1 MRTQIFLMIVKHHLC
16 LLFCLLSSVLMAQN
30 LKGTIKNAAG
40 EGIPSAT
47 ISALNS
53 NIETVS
59 DQSGQYELSLGTGS
73 FQLEI
78 RALGFASKIAK
89 VEISGSATQLDVT
102 LEESTTTLDEAVVS
116 ANKREEALLDVAVS
130 ISSLSAQ
137 KVENTRTWGLG
148 GLTAL
153 VPNYLYQELGSGF
166 QQLQSI
172 RGIQV
177 FSENP
182 AVATYVDD
190 VNNLDILANGYVLTD
205 IERIEVLRG
214 PQGTLF
220 GRNAMGGVVNIY
232 TKKPGNK
239 TQGYA
244 ELGTGNLGL
253 QRYGAGIKTP
263 LIKDKLFLGLNG
275 ILQSRDGYWINDTTG
290 TKAVDGSAQGKS
302 VGGEKNLYG
311 NAYLSWLPSSRFSA
325 TLNVKGQRDWSDN
338 TGFFVS
344 LTRPDKLESN
354 FYNLYLA
361 RVGEH
366 EWNIVT
372 SALTMK
378 YFGDAFSVTSIS
390 ALQNITMAFQDVDF
404 PGFYHSFHEKEIG
417 EKLPPQKV
425 WSQEVRISS
434 RKSNSRLKYTAGV
447 YAFGQVG
454 YEPSTNLAFE
464 LAPGFYSVFRNK
476 SDNNGVALFGE
487 LSFQISEKL
496 KATLGARYDNE
507 NRESTFNGFGDASF
521 AAGQLTFLKP
531 DTTVGGKYTA
541 FSPKLALSYALG
553 AQSNL
558 YLSYTRGFRAGGVNA
573 SKLPAGIRQ
582 KFDPEYSNNYELGY
596 KVLAAENRFSL
607 NFSAFLIQ
615 WRDLQ
620 FYNLVA
626 PFTYAR
632 ENVGDARSQG
642 IELETSYIPVKGLQ
656 LDASL
661 GLNATEYV
669 DFSLTRVNFFT
680 GEEVKTPVGGNKLS
694 NSPAHTLFL
703 GAQYVLPIAPKF
715 TALLRAEFRN
725 IGKFY
730 TDIQNALAQDPY
742 SLINTNLVLT
752 YDKYSLAF
760 WTQNLNNAKYL
771 AFGTADT
778 SFGYSVRT
786 AAPRTLG
793 LTLSAKF

>member
-1 MRTQIFLMIVKHHLC
+1 MKLRTFLFLG
-16 LLFCLLSSVLMAQN
+16 FCLYSGLAIAQN
-30 LKGTIKNAAG
+30 LKGTIKSNVG
-40 EGIPSAT
+40 DGIPSAT
-47 ISALNS
+47 ISVLNS
-53 NIETVS
+53 NIGTIS
-59 DQSGQYELSLGTGS
+59 DQAGQYELNLGTGT

-78 RALGFASKIAK
+78 RALGFASKITK
-89 VEISGSATQLDVT
+89 VKLIDSETQLDVT
-102 LEESTTTLDEAVVS
+102 LEENTTTLDEAVVS

-130 ISSLSAQ
+130 VSSLSAQ

-153 VPNYLYQELGSGF
+153 VPNYLYGELGTGF
-166 QQLQSI
+166 QQIQSI

-190 VNNLDILANGYVLTD
+190 VNNLDILANGYLLTD

-232 TKKPGNK
+232 TKKPSNK

-244 ELGTGNLGL
+244 EVGTGNLGL

-275 ILQSRDGYWINDTTG
+275 LLQSRDGYWINDTTG
-290 TKAVDGSAQGKS
+290 TKAIDGTAQGRS

-311 NAYLSWLPSSRFSA
+311 NAYLSWLPSRRFSA
-325 TLNVKGQRDWSDN
+325 TLNVKTQRDWSDN

-344 LTRPDKLESN
+344 LTRPEKLETN

-366 EWNIVT
+366 ERNIVT
-372 SALTMK
+372 SALTLK
-378 YFGDAFSVTSIS
+378 YFGESFSITSIS
-390 ALQNITMAFQDVDF
+390 ALQNIGLSFEDVDF
-404 PGFYHSFHEKEIG
+404 PGFYHSFYEKEIG
-417 EKLPPQKV
+417 EKLPPQQV

-434 RKSNSRLKYTAGV
+434 RKSSSRVKYTAGV

-476 SDNNGVALFGE
+476 SDNNGIALFGE
-487 LSFQISEKL
+487 LSFQLTEKF
-496 KATLGARYDNE
+496 KATVGARYDNE
-507 NRESTFNGFGDASF
+507 NRESIFNGFGDATF
-521 AAGQLTFLKP
+521 AAGELTFIRP
-531 DTTVGGKYTA
+531 DTTVGGKYSA
-541 FSPKLALSYALG
+541 FSPKLALTYNLSE
-553 AQSNL
+553 QSSV

-596 KVLAAENRFSL
+596 KMLAAGNRFSL

-615 WRDLQ
+615 WRDIQ
-620 FYNLVA
+620 FFNLVA

-642 IELETSYIPVKGLQ
+642 IELETSFIPVKGLQ
-656 LDASL
+656 LDANI

-669 DFSLTRVNFFT
+669 DFNLTRVNFLT
-680 GEEVKTPVGGNKLS
+680 GQEIITPIGGNKLS
-694 NSPAHTLFL
+694 NAPAHTLFL

-715 TALLRAEFRN
+715 QALLRAEFRN
-725 IGKFY
+725 IGRFY
-730 TDIQNALAQDPY
+730 TDIQNQIVQDPY

-760 WTQNLNNAKYL
+760 WTQNLNHAKYL
-771 AFGTADT
+771 GFGTPDT